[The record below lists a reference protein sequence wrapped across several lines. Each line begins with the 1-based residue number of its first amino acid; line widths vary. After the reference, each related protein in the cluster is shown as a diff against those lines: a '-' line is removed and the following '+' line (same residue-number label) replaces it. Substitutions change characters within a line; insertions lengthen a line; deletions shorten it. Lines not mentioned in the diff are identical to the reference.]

1 MKAFLKLWVEKEIK
15 REKMSIFIEGHS
27 RMLKE
32 GFRRKWL
39 ELLFYRGAFAQRPV
53 FTHKAG
59 VRVPAV
65 ELPSDAGGGSW
76 VSHTCVTF

>member
-1 MKAFLKLWVEKEIK
+1 
-15 REKMSIFIEGHS
+15 MSIFIEGHS

-39 ELLFYRGAFAQRPV
+39 GLLFHRGAFAQRPV

-59 VRVPAV
+59 VRVGEA
-65 ELPSDAGGGSW
+65 ELPSDVQEVDRGF
-76 VSHTCVTF
+76 HTRVTLT

>member
-1 MKAFLKLWVEKEIK
+1 
-15 REKMSIFIEGHS
+15 MSIFIEGHS

-39 ELLFYRGAFAQRPV
+39 GLLFHRGVFAQRPV

-59 VRVPAV
+59 VRVPV
-65 ELPSDAGGGSW
+65 KLSCLQ
-76 VSHTCVTF
+76 TCRRWIVGFTHVWLLT